1 VPVRLPFLY
10 VMGLLPPNH
19 RPAAAPV
26 RGPSLLYLALRQ
38 PIFSLFLDWHSP
50 LLILVRKATLL
61 YILVTFFLKALREDA
76 LWRHLNLL
84 RSSIDSCS
92 SSHAEHLPRLLY
104 LFRHLIFFY
113 ICLRKYPK
121 NHSLPPQGR
130 W

>member
-1 VPVRLPFLY
+1 
-10 VMGLLPPNH
+10 MGLLPPNH

-84 RSSIDSCS
+84 RSSIYSCS
-92 SSHAEHLPRLLY
+92 CHAEHLPRLLY
-104 LFRHLIFFY
+104 VFRHLIFF
-113 ICLRKYPK
+113 IFVSENIRRTT
-121 NHSLPPQGR
+121 LPPPR
-130 W
+130 KMVISVTVE